1 MRGSEVMAK
10 IAIPD
15 VIVLL
20 PGITGSVLAKD
31 GKEVWAPTPGAAIHA
46 LFSLGAS
53 LTRSLEVHDDD
64 WRAADLGDGVEA
76 TRLVDSAQ
84 IIPGLWKIDG
94 YTEIEDFLL
103 GTFDLTR
110 GVNYFPFPYDWRR
123 DNRASATR
131 LKEKSRAWLKDWRAK
146 SGNANAQLVLVGH
159 SMGGLVARYFVEA
172 LEGWRDTKAV
182 VTFGT
187 PFYGSLN
194 AVDFLL
200 NGFHKNLGPF
210 NVDLSTQLR
219 SMSSVQQLVPAY
231 RCIYGPD
238 GTARTPADA
247 GLGTWKSQWN
257 DALQTFQ
264 QEMESAAKAN
274 RSDPQFDANPVI
286 YQPITG
292 RDQPTR
298 QSVVLVN
305 GKAEF
310 HFDRQGKD
318 ESGDGTVPLLS
329 AALAGTQQ
337 MRTFAPEQH
346 ARLQANIPLLN
357 QLSGVLQALH
367 AARVE
372 DLRRTVTSWFAI
384 DVDDVYLPGEPVSV
398 HLQAL
403 SDLDAGTLPEVK
415 ATVMVQDKATGE
427 EAARREV
434 TVPRE
439 RTEIVLGEPGPGTY
453 LLTVSGPSSAATAS
467 DVFAI
472 ASAEELAG

>member
-1 MRGSEVMAK
+1 MRAVEIMAR

-20 PGITGSVLAKD
+20 PGITGSVLAKG
-31 GKEVWAPTPGAAIHA
+31 GKEVWAPTSGAAIRA
-46 LFSLGAS
+46 LLSLGAS

-64 WRAADLGDGVEA
+64 WRVADLGDGIEA
-76 TRLVDSAQ
+76 TRLVESAH

-94 YTEIEDFLL
+94 YNEIEDFLL

-131 LKEKSRAWLKDWRAK
+131 LQEKSSVWLADWRAK
-146 SGNANAQLVLVGH
+146 SGNANAQLVLVAH

-187 PFYGSLN
+187 PYYGSLN

-210 NVDLSTQLR
+210 NVDLSAQLR
-219 SMSSVQQLVPAY
+219 SMTSVQQLVPAY

-238 GTARTPADA
+238 GAARTPADA
-247 GLGTWKSQWN
+247 GLEAWKSEWN

-274 RSDPQFDANPVI
+274 RADPQFGANPVI

-298 QSVVLVN
+298 QSVVMVN
-305 GKAEF
+305 GKADF
-310 HFDRQGKD
+310 RFDRQGKD

-346 ARLQANIPLLN
+346 ARLQANTPLLN

-367 AARVE
+367 ATRVE
-372 DLRRTVTSWFAI
+372 DLRRAVTSWFAI

-398 HLQAL
+398 RLQAL

-415 ATVMVQDKATGE
+415 ATVSVHDQVTGE
-427 EAARREV
+427 QAAHREV

-439 RTEIVLGEPGPGTY
+439 RIEVVLGEPGPGTY
-453 LLTVSGPSSAATAS
+453 LLTVSGPRGTAATS

-472 ASAEELAG
+472 ASAEELGG

>member
-1 MRGSEVMAK
+1 MAK
-10 IAIPD
+10 VAIPD
-15 VIVLL
+15 VVVLL

-31 GKEVWAPTPGAAIHA
+31 GEEVWAPTPGAA
-46 LFSLGAS
+46 LRGLLSLGRS
-53 LTRSLEVHDDD
+53 LTKNLEVKDDD
-64 WRAADLGDGVEA
+64 WKAPNLGDGVEA
-76 TRLVDSAQ
+76 TRLVNAAQ
-84 IIPGLWKIDG
+84 IIPGLWKIDV
-94 YTEIEDFLL
+94 YNEIEDFLL
-103 GTFDLTR
+103 ATFDLTR

-123 DNRASATR
+123 DNRASAAR
-131 LKEKSRAWLKDWRAK
+131 LQERSRTWLADWRAR
-146 SGNANAQLVLVGH
+146 SGNPTAQLVLVGH

-172 LEGWRDTKAV
+172 LGGWRDTKAV

-194 AVDFLL
+194 AVDFLI

-210 NVDLSTQLR
+210 SVDFSAQLR
-219 SMSSVQQLVPAY
+219 SMTSVQQLVPSY

-238 GTARTPADA
+238 DTARTPANA
-247 GLGTWKSQWN
+247 GLDQWKPTWN

-274 RSDPQFDANPVI
+274 RADPQFAANPVV

-298 QSVVLVN
+298 QSAAVVN
-305 GKAEF
+305 GKVELR
-310 HFDRQGKD
+310 FDRDGKD

-346 ARLQANIPLLN
+346 SRLQTNVPLLN
-357 QLSGVLQALH
+357 HLSGVIQALH
-367 AARVE
+367 ATRVE

-398 HLQAL
+398 HVQAL
-403 SDLDAGTLPEVK
+403 SDLDPGTLPEIK
-415 ATVMVQDKATGE
+415 ATVSVQDKATGE
-427 EAARREV
+427 ETARREV
-434 TVPRE
+434 IVPRE

-453 LLTVSGPSSAATAS
+453 LLTISGPGGTAAVS
-467 DVFAI
+467 DVFAV
-472 ASAEELAG
+472 ASPDELES